1 MAAENGRA
9 SERGRSRARQLADY
23 AISIAIA
30 VAAVYA
36 VQALAVK
43 PFRIPTPSMADT
55 VMTGDRVLIDRLS
68 YRFHDVRRG
77 DVVVFTGH
85 GPIPLL
91 KRVVGV
97 PGDTL
102 SIRDGRLYVN
112 GAHAPDSYVRR
123 EDGRIEPTL
132 PGPDAT
138 APWTLRRPYKV
149 PAGAYFMMGDNRTDS
164 GDSRY
169 WGTVRRD
176 EILGRAFFV
185 YWPPGQ
191 VGGL

>member
-1 MAAENGRA
+1 
-9 SERGRSRARQLADY
+9 
-23 AISIAIA
+23 
-30 VAAVYA
+30 
-36 VQALAVK
+36 
-43 PFRIPTPSMADT
+43 
-55 VMTGDRVLIDRLS
+55 
-68 YRFHDVRRG
+68 
-77 DVVVFTGH
+77 VVVFTGH

-97 PGDTL
+97 PGDTM

-112 GAHAPDSYVRR
+112 GEPAPDSYVRR
-123 EDGRIEPTL
+123 VGSRPEPTL
-132 PGPDAT
+132 PGPDA
-138 APWTLRRPYKV
+138 AVPWSLRRAYKL

-164 GDSRY
+164 GDSRF
-169 WGTVRRD
+169 WGPVRRD